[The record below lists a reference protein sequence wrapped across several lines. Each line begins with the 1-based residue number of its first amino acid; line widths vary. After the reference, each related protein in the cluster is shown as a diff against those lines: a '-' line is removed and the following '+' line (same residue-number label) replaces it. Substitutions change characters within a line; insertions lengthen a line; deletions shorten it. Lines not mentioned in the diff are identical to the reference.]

1 MKITARLVKIIR
13 KISSQHWLEFTIII
27 LIAEVV
33 PLVNLREVQRYKVRT
48 KTKNPNIPIQVK
60 TRVPGRVG
68 GVLMKKMGEKG
79 KPEEFRRKDSEDSFG
94 LNVNNLEIFDK
105 SKQQTAH
112 RVC

>member
-1 MKITARLVKIIR
+1 
-13 KISSQHWLEFTIII
+13 
-27 LIAEVV
+27 
-33 PLVNLREVQRYKVRT
+33 
-48 KTKNPNIPIQVK
+48 VK

-68 GVLMKKMGEKG
+68 GVLVKKLGEQG